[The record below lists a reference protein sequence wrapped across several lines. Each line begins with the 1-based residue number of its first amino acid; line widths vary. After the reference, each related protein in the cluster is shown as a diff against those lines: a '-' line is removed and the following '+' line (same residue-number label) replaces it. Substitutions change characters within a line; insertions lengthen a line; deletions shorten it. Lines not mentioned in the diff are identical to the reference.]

1 MGIVVIGAVFVD
13 IKGYPFSKYI
23 PEGRNAGSIEIVHGG
38 VSRNVVEDI
47 ANLELRPTF
56 LSLVDDTGNG
66 IEVIQKLQR
75 HKVNTSYMQTVK
87 DGMGTWLAIFDTN
100 GDVRGSISK
109 RPDLMPLYDI
119 LCERGDEI
127 ISNADSVV
135 IEFDIDIPAV
145 KKTIELAKKYNKKV
159 FALISNMSIAVAR
172 RDLLKDIDCIVCNQQ
187 EAGILFS
194 EDYDNLSYKKMEE
207 IIKQKV
213 VSANINQMV
222 ATLGEKGAVY
232 ATRNGESGYCPAL
245 SVDVVDTTGA
255 GDAFLSGVA
264 VGLTYGKTLGEA
276 CSIGAR
282 LAASVIC
289 TKDNVCPRFQPSE
302 FGIEIK
308 VAE

>member
-66 IEVIQKLQR
+66 IEVIQKLQK
-75 HKVNTSYMQTVK
+75 HKVNTSYIQTVK

-232 ATRNGESGYCPAL
+232 ATHDGESGYCPAL

-264 VGLTYGKTLGEA
+264 VGLTYGKSLGEA

>member
-47 ANLELRPTF
+47 ANIELRPTF

-66 IEVIQKLQR
+66 IEVMQKLQR

-100 GDVRGSISK
+100 GDVKGSISK
-109 RPDLMPLYDI
+109 RPNLMPLYDI
-119 LCERGDEI
+119 LCKQGDEI

-145 KKTIELAKKYNKKV
+145 KKTIELAKKYNKKL

-172 RDLLKDIDCIVCNQQ
+172 RDLLKDFDCIVCNQQ

-194 EDYDNLSYKKMEE
+194 EDYENLTPEEME
-207 IIKQKV
+207 IIIKDRVK
-213 VSANINQMV
+213 SANISKMV

-232 ATRNGESGYCPAL
+232 ASADGESGYCPAWQ
-245 SVDVVDTTGA
+245 VDVVDTTGA

-264 VGLTYGKTLGEA
+264 VGLTYGKTLEES
-276 CSIGAR
+276 CFIGSR

-289 TKDNVCPRFQPSE
+289 TKDNVCPRFEPSE
-302 FGIEIK
+302 FGINL
-308 VAE
+308 